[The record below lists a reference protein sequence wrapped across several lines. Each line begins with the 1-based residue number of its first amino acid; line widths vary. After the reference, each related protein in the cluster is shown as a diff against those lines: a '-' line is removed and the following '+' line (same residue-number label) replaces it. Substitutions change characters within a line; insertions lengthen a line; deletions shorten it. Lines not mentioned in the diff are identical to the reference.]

1 MGSKVI
7 FKYNISVRFLILA
20 SGIFSLLT
28 LSGALIGQYV
38 FLLHPCE
45 LCIYQRIPYALIALI
60 SLPSYFFVK
69 SQKGLY
75 YIAVFCSLLFLV
87 DSGIAA
93 YHTGVEYGFF
103 PAPNACSGGGSEGQ
117 SLEEM
122 RAAIMNAPL
131 VSCAQAMSYIFGLSM
146 AAWNMLAAFLAF
158 VVSAVVL
165 FKNRAR
171 L

>member
-1 MGSKVI
+1 VI
-7 FKYNISVRFLILA
+7 FKHKISVRFLILA
-20 SGIFSLLT
+20 SVVFSLLA
-28 LSGALIGQYV
+28 LSGAFVGQYV

-45 LCIYQRIPYALIALI
+45 LCIYQRIPYTLILVV
-60 SLPSYFFVK
+60 SLPSYFFIK
-69 SQKGLY
+69 SQKSLY

-103 PAPNACSGGGSEGQ
+103 QAPSTCSGGGSEGQ

-131 VSCAQAMSYIFGLSM
+131 VSCAQAMAYIFGLSM

-158 VVSAVVL
+158 IVSAVVL
-165 FKNRAR
+165 FKKRAKK
-171 L
+171 